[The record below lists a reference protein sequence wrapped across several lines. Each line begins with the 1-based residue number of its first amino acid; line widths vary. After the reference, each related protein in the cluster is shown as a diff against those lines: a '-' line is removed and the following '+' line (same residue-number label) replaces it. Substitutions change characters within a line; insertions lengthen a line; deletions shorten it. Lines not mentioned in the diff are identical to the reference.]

1 MPAVPTS
8 SGSSGMWMPR
18 RVSAWA
24 SSHSPAP
31 QNSSART
38 MKPSLRKNSDAAT
51 RPSRPSPTAM
61 AMGRSRPAR
70 AGAGRASTSMLE
82 GCVIRPR
89 GARSPCAPTTG
100 RRTRRGAW
108 SALPA
113 PSRRAA
119 RRPRPPHRR
128 GRGRRAARREGAG
141 SADQAPRRVRRPVV
155 GAQGE
160 RAPRGLMTQ
169 PSSIDVLARP
179 APARAG
185 RDLPIAIAVG
195 LGLLGLVAVSLSFR
209 KEGFIL
215 LALVACGAGLWEL
228 AQALTRRG
236 IHIPLL
242 PLLVGTAGI
251 LVSSYTGGPEALLV
265 AFMLTAGGV
274 VVWRVLDGGG
284 AEALRDAAAATF
296 AAAYIPFMAGFVMLM
311 LDQPGGDRR
320 VALFVLLAVA
330 SDTGGYTA
338 GVLLGRNLLAPSVSP
353 KKTWEGLAGSL
364 LLASAV
370 GAVGMVLAFDANPL
384 IGIALG
390 LASVLTATLGD
401 LAESLIKRD
410 LELKDMGSLLPGHG
424 GVLDRIDSLLL
435 SAPLVYLVL
444 LVTVP
449 GA

>member
-1 MPAVPTS
+1 
-8 SGSSGMWMPR
+8 
-18 RVSAWA
+18 
-24 SSHSPAP
+24 
-31 QNSSART
+31 
-38 MKPSLRKNSDAAT
+38 
-51 RPSRPSPTAM
+51 
-61 AMGRSRPAR
+61 
-70 AGAGRASTSMLE
+70 
-82 GCVIRPR
+82 
-89 GARSPCAPTTG
+89 
-100 RRTRRGAW
+100 
-108 SALPA
+108 
-113 PSRRAA
+113 
-119 RRPRPPHRR
+119 
-128 GRGRRAARREGAG
+128 
-141 SADQAPRRVRRPVV
+141 
-155 GAQGE
+155 
-160 RAPRGLMTQ
+160 MTQ

-195 LGLLGLVAVSLSFR
+195 LGLLGLVAVSLFFR
-209 KEGFIL
+209 KEGFIV
-215 LALVACGAGLWEL
+215 LALLFCAAGLWEL

-311 LDQPGGDRR
+311 LAQPGGDRR

-338 GVLLGRNLLAPSVSP
+338 GVLAGRHPLAPSVSP

-364 LLASAV
+364 LLASTV

-435 SAPLVYLVL
+435 TAPLVYLVL